1 MAKTPRPPL
10 DELIAKTL
18 AAQSRDRADAHIA
31 ARRSALGVHGRTRS
45 NVDDSDVGKPEFN
58 PKAPLDYGDPP
69 PRPPLKKTKLETSLN
84 KKKPTKSNIRLVKS
98 DKQSPEDD
106 VK

>member
-1 MAKTPRPPL
+1 MGKTPRPPL
-10 DELIAKTL
+10 EELIAKTP
-18 AAQSRDRADAHIA
+18 AAQSRKAADAHIA
-31 ARRSALGVHGRTRS
+31 ARRKGLGVNGATRR
-45 NVDDSDVGKPEFN
+45 NVDDSNVGKPEFN
-58 PKAPLDYGDPP
+58 PKTPLDYGDPP
-69 PRPPLKKTKLETSLN
+69 PRPPLKKTKQATSVN